1 MKITPTGMRILS
13 VAALSLSVVFV
24 LPGASIP
31 VTNASFEAL
40 SLAHPDDYSLNNIPG
55 WNVSLHGFASTFR
68 PGGEFPAGIPDGVNV
83 AAVGGGSSI
92 SQTLSG
98 LLTGNTNYTLLVGVG
113 NRSGYFS
120 GYTVTLIAG
129 GVVLATDSIQH
140 SDYSAFAE
148 AYGTFTTST
157 INYFAAAGNAQ
168 IGTALSITLS
178 SSGSSSDQAEFDN
191 VRLSSSG
198 GSSGTPE
205 PASFGLMLAAGAC
218 SALVRRKPG
227 KRLTWRH
234 GLLANARGGRLAA
247 TQ

>member
-1 MKITPTGMRILS
+1 MQTTPNGTRILS
-13 VAALSLSVVFV
+13 AAALLLSVVFA
-24 LPGASIP
+24 LPAASIP
-31 VTNASFEAL
+31 ISNAGFESL

-68 PGGEFPAGIPDGVNV
+68 PGGEFPAGIPDGLNV

-98 LLTGNTNYTLLVGVG
+98 FLTGDTNYTLLVGVG
-113 NRSGYFS
+113 NRRGYFY
-120 GYTVTLIAG
+120 GYTITLSAG
-129 GVVLATDSIQH
+129 GVVLATDSVRA
-140 SDYSAFAE
+140 SDYTAFAE

-157 INYFAAAGNAQ
+157 INYFAVAGNAQ

-178 SSGSSSDQAEFDN
+178 SPGDSSGQAEFDN

-198 GSSGTPE
+198 GTSGTPE

-218 SALVRRKPG
+218 GALVRRKWASVSASGTDLPQ
-227 KRLTWRH
+227 T
-234 GLLANARGGRLAA
+234 APEVGR
-247 TQ
+247 Q